1 MQQWAAVKTKFLWI
15 TVPPQRLERSLKS
28 VKNSSRTIQSQDSR
42 TAIPL
47 TTRRFLDLIIFEFS
61 SIEQYWRP
69 SVKISDTGWKHESS
83 AFAQSF
89 SSNSSPLQPY
99 CFEQTRRLDVTHEP
113 RHSVHCDQVAKGISF
128 HVNFHLIFI
137 LTCAISNPIFILVN
151 VRIDALIDS
160 QSVFIKMFATQCW
173 WQI

>member
-42 TAIPL
+42 TGIPL

-83 AFAQSF
+83 ALSQSF

-113 RHSVHCDQVAKGISF
+113 RHSVHCDQVAEVIKLSYEFSFSF
-128 HVNFHLIFI
+128 HFNLCDFE
-137 LTCAISNPIFILVN
+137 SNLYFGKCSYKCLV
-151 VRIDALIDS
+151 R
-160 QSVFIKMFATQCW
+160 F
-173 WQI
+173 